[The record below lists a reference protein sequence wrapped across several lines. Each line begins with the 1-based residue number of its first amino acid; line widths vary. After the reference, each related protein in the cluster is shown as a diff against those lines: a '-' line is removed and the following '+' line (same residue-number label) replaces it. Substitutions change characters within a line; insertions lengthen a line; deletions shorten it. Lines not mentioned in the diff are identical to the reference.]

1 MVHQLI
7 FSLFLSLLVT
17 LSYTFPTS
25 GSMALIYDR
34 GLWSRQSFDP
44 SCPSG
49 GSWHVC
55 PTGSKFVGCC
65 SGSVDPCDETTSCP
79 QKNIRPAS
87 FDVAEYGTFPDQTC
101 AADSNWYTC
110 AGTNPAFMGCC
121 KSNPCSSGCPTEDLT
136 AASLSDDEAAAS
148 AFMTASPAA
157 ASPTVAATTIPDTPY
172 SAGDHVGAIAGGA
185 IGGVAGLCLAAIGVI
200 WCMKRQRQARKQ
212 KFEQQKMAE
221 EYKNDDGHFHNT
233 YIPRQADTPTGL
245 QRQDTEEPRR
255 TVYSLEDPEGIEVD
269 DRPPQAIST
278 RPSTS
283 GKIDCANATT
293 SYRHTK
299 GMSTDQ
305 QTATQNYNVSPNIS
319 RPPSVGNPPSMGNSW
334 FTRDSIFANGNPQ
347 LASIP
352 SPDENNRASWYEQSR
367 HHNNS
372 SPMVTPIH
380 SPLHQA
386 THSDYFGAYENHQR
400 NTSYASRL
408 PISPQHQYF
417 ELDDTQLS
425 PPVELEAIEAGA
437 KKQEEGTWQSVLQ
450 QPIRRRSRH
459 DVDEEHTGSAYF
471 SPDDVGKPHSR
482 G

>member
-1 MVHQLI
+1 
-7 FSLFLSLLVT
+7 
-17 LSYTFPTS
+17 
-25 GSMALIYDR
+25 MALIYDR

-283 GKIDCANATT
+283 GKLDCANATT

-299 GMSTDQ
+299 ETSTDQ
-305 QTATQNYNVSPNIS
+305 HMATQNYNVSPNIS
-319 RPPSVGNPPSMGNSW
+319 RPPSVGSPNPPSVGNPPSIGNSW